1 MGRPVTD
8 GAWDGSASRWNSAV
22 SYCASCL
29 IDTNQGTKSKTNCS
43 LPIREPDGTINRNA
57 CHAAAAALAG
67 ARGASI
73 PDDEKKAAAR
83 KLIQI
88 YRQDLN
94 EDPTDDLI
102 ALAGNGK

>member
-1 MGRPVTD
+1 VTD
-8 GAWDGSASRWNSAV
+8 APWDGSASRWDSAV
-22 SYCASCL
+22 GYCAACL
-29 IDTNQGTKSKTNCS
+29 IDTNQGTKTKTSCS
-43 LPIREPDGTINRNA
+43 LPVREPNGTINRNA

-73 PDDEKKAAAR
+73 PADQKQAAAR
-83 KLIQI
+83 ALIQI

-94 EDPTDDLI
+94 EDPSDDLV